1 MSPGA
6 GRAQPRRDQRPEL
19 KVGEDARTRDGVGRL
34 EAFRALQAER
44 ARNERALL
52 RERSQTATYRR
63 LSGRGWARSAERAG
77 HIASTAHVQAVYP
90 FVAQG
95 GLGRAGVLVG
105 RDMYGSGPFALDPW
119 HLYSLGLLH
128 DANMLVLGLKDHGKS
143 SLLKTWCFRQRVFGR
158 RIEVFER
165 KGEYRKV
172 IEAMGGVTLTLKPGV
187 HLNPLERV
195 GSPEARES
203 LLQAVTATMLGRDLT
218 PVEELGLSVAL
229 EVADQAHSER
239 EVIIPDL
246 VEELRDPSR
255 ALTDELNISEHD
267 ARMELREC
275 MYALRNLSRGPVRD
289 MFDGPTDAGRE
300 MWDNPAVAIDLSQIG
315 RYAKGRE
322 ETRAL
327 AIAVICSTAF
337 LDARRQERHER
348 ARRYGG
354 ELDKTVRANDE
365 AWRVMALPGSAEYYT
380 AGMKLARDTGV
391 QYILGLHRLS
401 DLSAAGDAGSRM
413 QRLAEGLASECAIRV
428 VYRVAESEAD
438 VTGHAFEL
446 SSTERKLI
454 TKLPAYQALWRLGER
469 SFRVA
474 HLLAAEE
481 WELVQTDEAMGHR
494 AARGVGAA
502 GGTAPETIAVGA
514 GERS

>member
-1 MSPGA
+1 MSLG
-6 GRAQPRRDQRPEL
+6 GRRAQARREQRAEAREGERTAARDR
-19 KVGEDARTRDGVGRL
+19 VGWLA
-34 EAFRALQAER
+34 AFRAERSEREHGLRVLQ
-44 ARNERALL
+44 
-52 RERSQTATYRR
+52 RERSQEATYRR
-63 LSGRGWARSAERAG
+63 PSGRGWVRPGERGG

-105 RDMYGSGPFALDPW
+105 RDVYGSGPFALDPW

-203 LLQAVTATMLGRDLT
+203 LLQAVTATMLGRELT
-218 PVEELGLSVAL
+218 PAEELGLSVAL

-239 EVIIPDL
+239 EVVIPDL

-267 ARMELREC
+267 AGMELREC

-289 MFDGPTDAGRE
+289 MFDAPTDAGRE
-300 MWDNPAVAIDLSQIG
+300 VWDNEAVAIDISQIG

-322 ETRAL
+322 ENRAL
-327 AIAVICSTAF
+327 AIALICSTAF
-337 LDARRQERHER
+337 LDARREERHEH
-348 ARRYGG
+348 ARRTGG
-354 ELDKTVRANDE
+354 EVDKTVRINDE
-365 AWRVMALPGSAEYYT
+365 AWRVLAVPGSAEYYT
-380 AGMKLARDTGV
+380 AGLKLARDTGV
-391 QYILGLHRLS
+391 QYGLGLHRLS
-401 DLSAAGDAGSRM
+401 DLSAVGDAGSRV

-514 GERS
+514 GDRS

>member
-1 MSPGA
+1 MRARGG
-6 GRAQPRRDQRPEL
+6 GRGR
-19 KVGEDARTRDGVGRL
+19 VGRV
-34 EAFRALQAER
+34 EAFRAEHAER
-44 ARNERALL
+44 EHDQKVLQ
-52 RERSQTATYRR
+52 RERSQPASWRK
-63 LSGRGWARSAERAG
+63 LSGRGWVRSAERAG

-105 RDMYGSGPFALDPW
+105 RDVYGSGPFALDPW

-165 KGEYRKV
+165 KGEYRKA

-203 LLQAVTATMLGRDLT
+203 LLQAVTATMLGRELT
-218 PVEELGLSVAL
+218 PAEELGLSVAL
-229 EVADQAHSER
+229 EVSDRAHSER
-239 EVIIPDL
+239 EVVIPDL

-255 ALTDELNISEHD
+255 ALTDELNVSEDD

-289 MFDGPTDAGRE
+289 MFDAPTDAGRRV
-300 MWDNPAVAIDLSQIG
+300 WDNEAVAIDISQIG

-322 ETRAL
+322 ENRAL
-327 AIAVICSTAF
+327 AIALICSTAF
-337 LDARRQERHER
+337 LDARREERHER
-348 ARRYGG
+348 ARRTGG
-354 ELDKTVRANDE
+354 EIDKTVRVNDE
-365 AWRVMALPGSAEYYT
+365 AWRVLAVPGSAEYYT
-380 AGMKLARDTGV
+380 AGLKLARDTGV
-391 QYILGLHRLS
+391 QYCLGLHRLS
-401 DLSAAGDAGSRM
+401 DLSAVGDAGSRV
-413 QRLAEGLASECAIRV
+413 QRLAEGLAAECAIRV

-438 VTGHAFEL
+438 VTAHAFEL
-446 SSTERKLI
+446 SSTERSLI

-481 WELVQTDEAMGHR
+481 WQLVQTDEAMGR
-494 AARGVGAA
+494 RTARGVGATR
-502 GGTAPETIAVGA
+502 GTAPESIPVGA
-514 GERS
+514 GGRS